1 MFVHDNIRIMELLSR
16 IIQCQ
21 EGYSKI
27 LLLLKTKN
35 ITTTHLT
42 LKMAK
47 LIKWIKWIK
56 LKELMA
62 GMRTQEIGNTF
73 KVHLR
78 IVN

>member
-1 MFVHDNIRIMELLSR
+1 MFVQDNIRIMELLSR
-16 IIQCQ
+16 TIQCP

-47 LIKWIKWIK
+47 LIKWIK